1 MGEVISKAFDL
12 NEKEESQVENRSNN
26 VKNKKL
32 KKEDKIIVLERSI
45 IINSDKEDR
54 YNLGDIDYL
63 NYIDILESLIF
74 FYKYKMIF
82 LKYPSLT
89 RIIEYENIVN
99 TKPVFYFNY
108 QINSNKL
115 YLNYENKDV
124 TNIFLIQK
132 KSIKLLEE
140 IIPLEINDLIEIS
153 SIKIIVLDRKNSFC
167 SCFELKNK
175 EYQKI
180 KIFGEDENEIYS
192 IRKCPQGN
200 YFFVLKKEYIQVYD
214 SQTLE
219 LINIIYIENDDICF
233 VNYHY
238 FIILKS
244 YYKLGYSRI
253 FLVDL
258 NSFKIL
264 NRQDSGYENK
274 DLSRLQSIGNKQYFI
289 ASRWTNVS
297 KHIIMEVNNN
307 NNNKIYYIKNLK
319 ENDVLPFN
327 ASLYFNDTIVIGG
340 DNKIFIFKLHFK

>member
-153 SIKIIVLDRKNSFC
+153 S
-167 SCFELKNK
+167 
-175 EYQKI
+175 
-180 KIFGEDENEIYS
+180 
-192 IRKCPQGN
+192 
-200 YFFVLKKEYIQVYD
+200 KK
-214 SQTLE
+214 L
-219 LINIIYIENDDICF
+219 LI
-233 VNYHY
+233 
-238 FIILKS
+238 
-244 YYKLGYSRI
+244 
-253 FLVDL
+253 
-258 NSFKIL
+258 
-264 NRQDSGYENK
+264 
-274 DLSRLQSIGNKQYFI
+274 
-289 ASRWTNVS
+289 
-297 KHIIMEVNNN
+297 
-307 NNNKIYYIKNLK
+307 
-319 ENDVLPFN
+319 
-327 ASLYFNDTIVIGG
+327 
-340 DNKIFIFKLHFK
+340 